1 MRPVGE
7 NSERDF
13 PWVEIVLQSNKAGEL
28 LIRVDDESCS
38 ASVEDWD
45 YSLSLSLLSG
55 TDSLNTWTLALKL
68 D

>member
-1 MRPVGE
+1 MRSVGE

-45 YSLSLSLLSG
+45 YSLSLSCRA
-55 TDSLNTWTLALKL
+55 TDSLNIWTLALEL

>member
-55 TDSLNTWTLALKL
+55 TDSLNIWTLALKL

>member
-45 YSLSLSLLSG
+45 YSLSLSL
-55 TDSLNTWTLALKL
+55 SLVGH
-68 D
+68 